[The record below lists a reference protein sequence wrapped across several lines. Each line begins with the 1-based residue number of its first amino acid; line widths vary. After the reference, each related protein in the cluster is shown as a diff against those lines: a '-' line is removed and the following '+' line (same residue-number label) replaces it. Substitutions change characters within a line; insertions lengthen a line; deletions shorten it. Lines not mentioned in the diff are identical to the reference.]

1 MEATYPSG
9 KDGDPDAVPGIAPEA
24 KGDADALSF
33 TLEVDGERF
42 AVHMADRPGADYSD
56 TGYTWLSGPNKGYGF
71 GSGGPSNPSLE
82 DHRERIREFLAM
94 VDPTTGYIEDD

>member
-1 MEATYPSG
+1 
-9 KDGDPDAVPGIAPEA
+9 VPGIA
-24 KGDADALSF
+24 ADAESDPDGSSL

-42 AVHMADRPGADYSD
+42 AVRVTYHPSAEYSD
-56 TGYTWLSGPNKGYGF
+56 TRYTWLSGPNRGYGF

-94 VDPTTGYIEDD
+94 VDPTTGYIEDDD